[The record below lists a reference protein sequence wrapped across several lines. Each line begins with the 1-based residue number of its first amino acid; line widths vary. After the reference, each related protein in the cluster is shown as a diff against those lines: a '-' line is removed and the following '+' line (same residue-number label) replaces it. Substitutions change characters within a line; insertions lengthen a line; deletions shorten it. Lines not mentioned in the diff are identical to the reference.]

1 VPSPG
6 IFSVPPTLTA
16 VVPVCVRI
24 EFWIL
29 VAVVNIGILFAVPPV
44 VVTFK
49 VPVGGGLVELGLL
62 AVVEGAPAAMLEGA
76 ARRNAE
82 AGKPPRVSASPD
94 FRA

>member
-1 VPSPG
+1 
-6 IFSVPPTLTA
+6 
-16 VVPVCVRI
+16 
-24 EFWIL
+24 
-29 VAVVNIGILFAVPPV
+29 

-62 AVVEGAPAAMLEGA
+62 AVVEEALAAMLEGA

-82 AGKPPRVSASPD
+82 AGRPPRVSASPD